1 MATPLRPAAAA
12 KKIFW
17 KKDSLP
23 ANRNSYTVS
32 IALTE
37 GKGKNELSL
46 SEAQLIQG
54 AKAGDREAFCL
65 LAQSYERRLYQLAL
79 HYCRDAHDAEDLSQ
93 EVWLKAYRG
102 LGSFRGDSSFYTWLR
117 RIAINTFLNHQRNDN
132 AAAHTSAL
140 MREGENVPLDE
151 VYQLADERGQSAEQ
165 AVEQQQLVGQ
175 VTRALDEL
183 TPQQRLM
190 FLLKHREEMS
200 VEEIARE
207 CKVSTGTVKKSLFRA
222 VHKIRERLGIA
233 SDAKKDSGL
242 AVGETI

>member
-1 MATPLRPAAAA
+1 
-12 KKIFW
+12 
-17 KKDSLP
+17 
-23 ANRNSYTVS
+23 V
-32 IALTE
+32 TE

-65 LAQSYERRLYQLAL
+65 LARSYERRLYLLAL

-117 RIAINTFLNHQRNDN
+117 RIAINTFLNHQRKDN
-132 AAAHTSAL
+132 PAANAL
-140 MREGENVPLDE
+140 MTEGENVPLDE
-151 VYQLADERGQSAEQ
+151 INQLADQRVQSAEQ
-165 AVEQQQLVGQ
+165 AVEQKQLIGQ
-175 VTRALDEL
+175 VTRALAEL

-207 CKVSTGTVKKSLFRA
+207 CNVSTGTVKKSLFRA

-233 SDAKKDSGL
+233 SDVKKNTGL